1 MRSIQNEVQKV
12 NKNNKKIKKMKK
24 EKVYLD
30 GLLHDVV
37 KYIQP
42 SCEHTEELTWRR

>member
-12 NKNNKKIKKMKK
+12 NYNDKKIKKMKK

-37 KYIQP
+37 KYIQS